1 MSEFRAVPSG
11 CHRGIDA
18 GAYVLRA
25 LSDEESRFYVT
36 HLAECD
42 HCRAEVDDLRLVV
55 DTLPIAAPQT
65 PPPAAL
71 RRRIMAVVDAES
83 ELLLAAGP
91 AADRLSA
98 PQAPRRR
105 RLPAAFANPWRSALA
120 GALACALLGLGVV
133 GGLIMEGSGGEQTK
147 TLAAWA
153 TGPAKAQL
161 TQTGD
166 SASLQLSDM
175 PSPPEGRV
183 YQVWF
188 DRGDG
193 QLHPTRTLF
202 NVRSDGR
209 AKVAIE
215 ESVAG
220 VERILVTAE
229 KSGGALAPS
238 TDPVITATPA

>member
-1 MSEFRAVPSG
+1 MSESRAVPSG

-98 PQAPRRR
+98 PRRRAAAGCPPPLPTRGAPRS
-105 RLPAAFANPWRSALA
+105 PARWLARCSVWALSEA
-120 GALACALLGLGVV
+120 
-133 GGLIMEGSGGEQTK
+133 
-147 TLAAWA
+147 
-153 TGPAKAQL
+153 
-161 TQTGD
+161 
-166 SASLQLSDM
+166 
-175 PSPPEGRV
+175 
-183 YQVWF
+183 
-188 DRGDG
+188 
-193 QLHPTRTLF
+193 
-202 NVRSDGR
+202 
-209 AKVAIE
+209 
-215 ESVAG
+215 
-220 VERILVTAE
+220 
-229 KSGGALAPS
+229 
-238 TDPVITATPA
+238 